1 MMIDK
6 FAVDAIIKALYIPC
20 FSIELIYLYMLSYT
34 GHPEPPVNVHFSTTI
49 PSLTWDK
56 NFNGGLT
63 QTFVIQTANVQD
75 NIWANQTLVNE
86 FDVDFIK
93 PDGSYEVNITGL
105 SPGEYNTRIYAF
117 NVQGRSDTVGLDSTF
132 TIKDETGILI
142 VNECFFLCFKVFY
155 SYLRDKCHSLTIGHN

>member
-1 MMIDK
+1 
-6 FAVDAIIKALYIPC
+6 
-20 FSIELIYLYMLSYT
+20 MLSYT
-34 GHPEPPVNVHFSTTI
+34 GHPEPPVNVHFSSTTI

-63 QTFVIQTANVQD
+63 QTFVIQTATVQD

-86 FDVDFIK
+86 FDIDFIK
-93 PDGSYEVNITGL
+93 PNGSYEVNITGL

-132 TIKDETGILI
+132 AVKDNTGM
-142 VNECFFLCFKVFY
+142 N
-155 SYLRDKCHSLTIGHN
+155 T